1 MGAAMIKRLANRSL
15 LQLLLIAGTLLF
27 TLTILAFLLYQE
39 RELLRQ
45 IQWRLEP
52 WLIIGPFCTY
62 LIGLGLVI
70 FVWTDLMRHLGS
82 TLPAT
87 IHIEYFC
94 ISQLAKRLPGTV
106 WYIAGRSYLYKQMDE
121 PLRRVTFASSV
132 ELLITF
138 LSGVLTS
145 LLFAGYFLTELT
157 VLPWWGWLLLVAL
170 GLFLLHP
177 RSLHYWARRFN
188 ISEVPMLH
196 YGRLLLWVAL
206 YTLTWM
212 IGGLILYFVGNLVI
226 AIPIAQLPYLLGS
239 WSLVGTLSFLVFFLP
254 TNMGFSE
261 VGLSL
266 LLATIVPSALAVVVA
281 VLNRLF
287 LLICELVGV
296 AGIVLL
302 LRIRRR
308 SEPVVRSQ
316 ISGPCTMNTEL

>member
-1 MGAAMIKRLANRSL
+1 MVKRLTNRSL
-15 LQLLLIAGTLLF
+15 PQLLLIAGTLAF
-27 TLTILAFLLYQE
+27 TLAILAFLLYRE

-52 WLIIGPFCTY
+52 WLILGPFLTY
-62 LIGLGLVI
+62 LVGLGLVI
-70 FVWTDLMRHLGS
+70 FVWADLMRHFGS
-82 TLPAT
+82 TLPVA

-94 ISQLAKRLPGTV
+94 VSQLAKRLPGTV
-106 WYIAGRSYLYKQMDE
+106 WYIAGRSYLYKQVDE

-145 LLFAGYFLTELT
+145 LLFAGYSLTELT
-157 VLPWWGWLLLVAL
+157 VLPWWGWLLLIAL
-170 GLFLLHP
+170 ALLLLHP
-177 RSLHYWARRFN
+177 RSLHYWAQRFTIN
-188 ISEVPMLH
+188 EVPTLH

-206 YTLTWM
+206 YALTWM

-226 AIPIAQLPYLLGS
+226 AIPMAQLPYLIGS

-308 SEPVVRSQ
+308 SKSKVQRPESRIQSPVA
-316 ISGPCTMNTEL
+316 TD